1 MPPIAPLGLRIIVTR
16 IAHTP
21 AHVAGGRRS
30 LLVPGTASGGCTRG
44 WAASRVYLC
53 AGSRSH
59 LPLSTIANFV
69 LLMLERSCFGR
80 LNVGARLA
88 DGWTPAGPGR
98 VLFSK
103 PGYVRSAR
111 RLWYAAWVQTQ
122 PVARSK
128 NSMVT
133 LRFSDPPPPECPKC
147 HHQEVEKLFPVVPR
161 WLSCPKCGHMWSNR
175 VRYARKG
182 ESEASIKGPGR

>member
-1 MPPIAPLGLRIIVTR
+1 MF
-16 IAHTP
+16 
-21 AHVAGGRRS
+21 VA
-30 LLVPGTASGGCTRG
+30 GTASGGCTRG

-53 AGSRSH
+53 ADLARTSH
-59 LPLSTIANFV
+59 ALQLQTLCCLCLSGHALAVKCGSTI
-69 LLMLERSCFGR
+69 GR
-80 LNVGARLA
+80 WM
-88 DGWTPAGPGR
+88 DAGGNRFCR

-103 PGYVRSAR
+103 PGDGRR
-111 RLWYAAWVQTQ
+111 PPRLWYAAWVQTD

-175 VRYARKG
+175 VRYPRKG
-182 ESEASIKGPGR
+182 ESETSIKGPGR